1 MHDDL
6 IHSWMD
12 IILRLQT
19 SCSSIKQAGGAGA
32 AVRGIQLSCN
42 EMEVAREVSVFP
54 VEIFTQ
60 KSKYFQLPCDSPTL
74 SSNKRSKI

>member
-1 MHDDL
+1 
-6 IHSWMD
+6 MD

-19 SCSSIKQAGGAGA
+19 SCSSLKHAGRAGA
-32 AVRGIQLSCN
+32 AARGMQLSCN

-60 KSKYFQLPCDSPTL
+60 NSKYFQQPCDSPN
-74 SSNKRSKI
+74 SFK